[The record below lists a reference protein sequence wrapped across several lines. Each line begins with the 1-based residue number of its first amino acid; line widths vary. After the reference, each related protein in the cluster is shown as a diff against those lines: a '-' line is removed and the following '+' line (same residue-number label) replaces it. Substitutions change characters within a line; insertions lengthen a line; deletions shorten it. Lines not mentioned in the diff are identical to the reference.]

1 MTLKDMIQD
10 LAEDI
15 ASSLLQELK
24 NLASEEN
31 AGSVG
36 AAEELAKD
44 VGKEVAE
51 DMVEH
56 LLSVSETS
64 SNSGDEVLR
73 RMAAL
78 ESKLE
83 AIAERFGG
91 LSQGEGVTNLPNLKY
106 AKSKYKDVESLLNY
120 IENKEADGGIKLVI
134 MNFND

>member
-1 MTLKDMIQD
+1 MTLREMIQD

-24 NLASEEN
+24 TQAPKEKP
-31 AGSVG
+31 G
-36 AAEELAKD
+36 AAGAAKELAED

-56 LLSVSETS
+56 LLSVSESS
-64 SNSGDEVLR
+64 SNSGGEVSQ

-78 ESKLE
+78 EGKVKDLVETLE
-83 AIAERFGG
+83 GR
-91 LSQGEGVTNLPNLKY
+91 SQGGQETNLPNLKY
-106 AKSKYKDVESLLNY
+106 AKSKYKNVESLLNY